1 MTMCNY
7 DFEILQYNEF
17 ENLTRDLLQAEFG
30 IYIESFKDG
39 KDGGIDFRFG
49 MTKDSECIIQVK
61 RYKSVSSLMSQL
73 KKEVEKVRLLN
84 PKRYILST
92 SVPLSPANKDAIMT
106 MFAPYII
113 DTKDIFGRGDLN
125 NLLGK
130 HPEVEKIYYKL
141 WLASTNVLQDLIHK
155 DVRNWSDFELETIRE
170 EIKTYVVNDSFY
182 MAMNIL
188 KEYGYVI
195 ISGIP
200 GIGKT
205 TLARMLAYDI
215 LAHGFNEFVCIENNL
230 RDGARL
236 FQEGKTQVFFFDDF
250 LGSNT
255 FFYGEK
261 DFENK
266 LISFIKAVQRSKGK
280 LFIMTTRE
288 YILAQANEYYEKFKI
303 HQVDIAKCTLDLT
316 AYSQTIKAK
325 ILYNHIA
332 EAHLP
337 IEYIEQL
344 IKNKNYLKLVNHTY
358 FNPRVIEMYIDRG
371 EWRKD
376 SPKDFIPSFLRMF
389 NKPTCVWEKAFK
401 ALPKEAK
408 YALLV
413 LGSMGGDV
421 HEEDWHTAFQYFCH
435 TSEKELHIHCSDDE
449 WREVIRVLEDCFI
462 RTNRTKVNNLVIIKL
477 YNPSV
482 LGFIVEYVRNNKDV
496 QTQLLLGARFVE
508 QLYSIF
514 TTIPFMV
521 NIGDAF
527 VLLSPELEKISYER
541 LMKIMTSEEQKICS
555 LDNYSQENHLDKDTA
570 YILYKYTR
578 AYGRKVDSIQGL
590 LTKEDLLKE
599 DASLTARLYFLKGI
613 DWSSMQNDRDEIIT
627 AIRKE
632 DKEIKDH
639 LAFIETIHAIHGD
652 DLFLEKEFIKEIN
665 DKIEEEIDE
674 NLSSTDDTQSLADIV
689 ERLAEILPEE
699 SFQKDEWLQRIEEEE
714 ERILCDVPDFD
725 WDERTVSEQELNEQ
739 FMQELMTSLRVHE
752 EI

>member
-1 MTMCNY
+1 MYNY

-49 MTKDSECIIQVK
+49 MTKDAACIIQVK

-73 KKEVEKVRLLN
+73 EKEVEKVRLLN

-92 SVPLSPANKDAIMT
+92 SVPLSPANKDKIMT
-106 MFAPYII
+106 LFSPYI
-113 DTKDIFGRGDLN
+113 TSAKDIFGKGDLN

-130 HPEVEKIYYKL
+130 HPEVEEIYYKL
-141 WLASTNVLQDLIHK
+141 WLASTNVLQELMHK
-155 DVRNWSDFELETIRE
+155 DVRNWSDFELETIKE
-170 EIKTYVVNDSFY
+170 EIKTYVMNDSFY
-182 MAMNIL
+182 KAMNIL
-188 KEYGYVI
+188 KEHGYVI

-205 TLARMLAYDI
+205 TLARMLVYDL
-215 LAHGFNEFVCIENNL
+215 LARGMNEFVCIENNL
-230 RDGARL
+230 QDGARL
-236 FQEGKTQVFFFDDF
+236 FQDGKTQVFFFDDF

-316 AYSQTIKAK
+316 AYSQTIKAR

-344 IKNKNYLKLVNHTY
+344 LKNKNYLKLVNHTY

-371 EWRKD
+371 EWKRD

-401 ALPKEAK
+401 ALPKTAK

-421 HEEDWHTAFQYFCH
+421 YEEDWHTAFQYFSQ
-435 TSEKELHIHCSDDE
+435 TSENELHLHCSDDE
-449 WREVIRVLEDCFI
+449 WRESIRVLEDCFI
-462 RTNRTKVNNLVIIKL
+462 RTNRSKVHNHLIIKL

-482 LGFIVEYVRNNKDV
+482 LGFIVEYVRSNRDV
-496 QTQLLLGARFVE
+496 QIQLLQGARYVE

-514 TTIPFMV
+514 TTISFMV
-521 NIGDAF
+521 EIGDAY
-527 VLLSPELEKISYER
+527 VLLSPELEMISYER
-541 LMKIMTSEEQKICS
+541 LVKIMTEEKQKICS
-555 LDNYSQENHLDKDTA
+555 LDIYLQDKYINEDTA
-570 YILYKYTR
+570 HILYKYART
-578 AYGRKVDSIQGL
+578 YGRKIDTIQSL
-590 LTKEDLLKE
+590 LCKDDLLNE
-599 DASLTARLYFLKGI
+599 EASLSARLYFLKGI
-613 DWSSMQNDRDEIIT
+613 DWSAQPNDRDEII
-627 AIRKE
+627 ASIRKE
-632 DKEIKDH
+632 EKEMKDC
-639 LAFIETIHAIHGD
+639 LAFVETIHAIHRD
-652 DLFLEKEFIKEIN
+652 DLFSEDSFIKEIK
-665 DKIEEEIDE
+665 DRIEDEIDD
-674 NLSSTDDTQSLADIV
+674 NLNSTDDTQSLTNIV
-689 ERLAEILPEE
+689 ERFAEILPEE
-699 SFQKDEWLQRIEEEE
+699 KFPKDEFLQRIDAEED
-714 ERILCDVPDFD
+714 RILDDVPDFD
-725 WDERTVSEQELNEQ
+725 WDDRTISEQEMNEH
-739 FMQELMTSLRVHE
+739 FIQELMTSLRVRE
-752 EI
+752 DI

>member
-1 MTMCNY
+1 MHNY

-49 MTKDSECIIQVK
+49 QTEDAECIIQVK
-61 RYKSVSSLMSQL
+61 RYKSVPSLMSQL
-73 KKEVEKVRLLN
+73 KKEVEKVRVLN

-92 SVPLSPANKDAIMT
+92 SVPLSPANKEEIMNL
-106 MFAPYII
+106 FAPYIVN
-113 DTKDIFGRGDLN
+113 TQDIFGRGDLN

-141 WLASTNVLQDLIHK
+141 WLASTNVLQELIHK
-155 DVRNWSDFELETIRE
+155 DVRNWSDFELETIKE

-182 MAMNIL
+182 KAMDIL
-188 KEYGYVI
+188 KQYGYVI

-205 TLARMLAYDI
+205 TLARMLVYDL

-230 RDGARL
+230 QDGARL
-236 FQEGKTQVFFFDDF
+236 FQDGKTQVFFFDDF

-316 AYSQTIKAK
+316 AYSQTIKAR
-325 ILYNHIA
+325 ILYNHVA

-344 IKNKNYLKLVNHTY
+344 IKNKNYLKLVNHPY

-376 SPKDFIPSFLRMF
+376 ASKDFIPSFLRMF

-421 HEEDWHTAFQYFCH
+421 HEEDWHTAYQYFCQV
-435 TSEKELHIHCSDDE
+435 TQKELHLHSTDDE
-449 WREVIRVLEDCFI
+449 WQDVIRILEDCFI
-462 RTNRTKVNNLVIIKL
+462 RTNRTKVYNQIVIKL

-482 LGFIVEYVRNNKDV
+482 SGFVVEYVRSNKDV
-496 QTQLLLGARFVE
+496 QMQLLHGARYVE

-521 NIGDAF
+521 EIGDAF

-541 LMKIMTSEEQKICS
+541 LMRIMTGEEQKICS
-555 LDNYSQENHLDKDTA
+555 IDKYSQDKHVDKDTA
-570 YILYKYTR
+570 YILYKYAG
-578 AYGRKVDSIQGL
+578 AYGRNVDTIQEL
-590 LTKEDLLKE
+590 ISKEDLIKE
-599 DASLTARLYFLKGI
+599 EASLTARLFFLKNI
-613 DWSSMQNDRDEIIT
+613 DWSSKQDDRDEIIS

-632 DKEIKDH
+632 EKGIKDH
-639 LAFIETIHAIHGD
+639 LEFVEAIHAIHGD
-652 DLFLEKEFIKEIN
+652 DLFLEETFIKEVN
-665 DKIEEEIDE
+665 DSIEEEIDE
-674 NLSSTDDTQSLADIV
+674 NLTSTDDTQSLANIV
-689 ERLAEILPEE
+689 ERLAEILPEK
-699 SFQKDEWLQRIEEEE
+699 SFPKDDWLQRIEDEED
-714 ERILCDVPDFD
+714 RILSDVPDFD
-725 WDERTVSEQELNEQ
+725 WEERAISEQEMDEH
-739 FMQELMTSLRVHE
+739 FMQELMTSLRVRE

>member
-1 MTMCNY
+1 MHNY

-92 SVPLSPANKDAIMT
+92 SVPLSPANKEAIMT
-106 MFAPYII
+106 MFAPYIK

-130 HPEVEKIYYKL
+130 HPEVEKTYYKL

-182 MAMNIL
+182 KAMNIL
-188 KEYGYVI
+188 KEFGYVI

-266 LISFIKAVQRSKGK
+266 LVSFIKAVQRSKGK

-337 IEYIEQL
+337 IEYIDQL

-462 RTNRTKVNNLVIIKL
+462 RTNRTKINNHIIIKL

-496 QTQLLLGARFVE
+496 QTQLLLGARYVE

-555 LDNYSQENHLDKDTA
+555 LDNYSQEKHIDKDTA
-570 YILYKYTR
+570 YILYKYTG

-652 DLFLEKEFIKEIN
+652 DLFSEKEFIKEIN

-699 SFQKDEWLQRIEEEE
+699 NFQKDEWLQRIEEEE

-725 WDERTVSEQELNEQ
+725 WDERTVSEPELDEQ